1 MLMILMVM
9 TMMLTEF
16 KWCLSAE
23 GQRWGIRAGR
33 AALARLPVF
42 PAFDAVFVVVLG
54 ILLRKYIRAGRACFL
69 WLFWTFMMHF
79 CCSLQYFF
87 FIRDGRAAVAKLPVS
102 SHFLL
107 LIMFLSFSFL

>member
-1 MLMILMVM
+1 MVFMMVM

-16 KWCLSAE
+16 KWCLSAW

-42 PAFDAVFVVVLG
+42 PPFDGVFVVVLG
-54 ILLRKYIRAGRACFL
+54 ILLSKYIRAGRACFL

-87 FIRDGRAAVAKLPVS
+87 FPREGRAALAKLSVS

-107 LIMFLSFSFL
+107 LIMFLSVSFL

>member
-1 MLMILMVM
+1 MFMMVM

-42 PAFDAVFVVVLG
+42 PPFDGVFVVVLR
-54 ILLRKYIRAGRACFL
+54 I
-69 WLFWTFMMHF
+69 F
-79 CCSLQYFF
+79 CCVNILGQGGPAFF
-87 FIRDGRAAVAKLPVS
+87 GCFG
-102 SHFLL
+102 LL
-107 LIMFLSFSFL
+107 